1 MLKHMTADLYINDV
15 ASVDPEELKNKGIKG
30 VLFDI
35 DNTLEPYHTAKP
47 GQATKDIFEKFTD
60 AGLKVAILS
69 NARIERVVE
78 FCEDFT
84 ENWVAK
90 GGKPLSRGYRQL
102 SAMLELEPSEIA
114 TIGDQLFT
122 DILGGNLFGCYT
134 ICVKPIEKKE
144 PAFVAFKR
152 IFEKPFMKGKF
163 HAE

>member
-1 MLKHMTADLYINDV
+1 MFRHMTADMYIKDV
-15 ASVDPEELKNKGIKG
+15 ASIDPEDLKKKGIKG

-47 GQATKDIFEKFTD
+47 GQATKDIFEKFIKAD
-60 AGLKVAILS
+60 MKVAILS
-69 NARIERVVE
+69 NAKVERVVD

-90 GGKPLSRGYRQL
+90 GGKPLKRGYNQL
-102 SAMLELEPSEIA
+102 AHMMELEPSEIA
-114 TIGDQLFT
+114 SVGDQLFT

-134 ICVKPIEKKE
+134 ICVQPIEKTE
-144 PAFVAFKR
+144 PPFVAFKR
-152 IFEKPFMKGKF
+152 FFEKPFMKGKF